1 MTEKRKK
8 NKILLIGYGGTIVMV
23 VKDNIVEPASDVEEI
38 FDMVPR
44 IKQYADIDLKILS
57 NVDSTNVI
65 PNDWTKIAE
74 YIFKHREE
82 YDGFLIAHGTNT
94 MSYSASAVALAL
106 GLDFWKPIVFTGS
119 QLPLTVWGNDGAFN
133 LENSVKSLNQAIE
146 DWINECMVVFSDL
159 ILRAG
164 RTVKISESSFRAFES
179 PTIQHLWEIKS
190 TGVSFNKNIL
200 WKEYPKYQKNYT
212 PINIKF
218 QTGIVTIDLT
228 PGQNPFIIRS
238 ILNNRSCRWIILKSH
253 WAGSV
258 PTIGDYSFIPLIE
271 EATKWL
277 WIPVLISTKFVW
289 GNSYKETN
297 DEPAVVAIKAWAI
310 PTWDLTD
317 VMAEVKLMWLLA
329 RWITSPEQI
338 KKEIVKEY
346 IGEVNEIVY

>member
-1 MTEKRKK
+1 MEKKK

-23 VKDNIVEPASDVEEI
+23 VKDKVVQPAGDVSEI

-44 IKQYADIDLKILS
+44 IKEYADIDLKILS

-65 PNDWTKIAE
+65 PDDWTKMAE
-74 YIFKHREE
+74 YIYTERDN
-82 YDGFLIAHGTNT
+82 YDGFLVAHGTNT

-106 GLDFWKPIVFTGS
+106 GVDFWKPIVFTGS

-133 LENSVKSLNQAIE
+133 LENSVKALNQAIA
-146 DWINECMVVFSDL
+146 DNVNECMVVFSDV

-179 PTIQHLWEIKS
+179 PSVQHLGEIKS
-190 TGVSFNKNIL
+190 TGVVFNKLMIQHWNI
-200 WKEYPKYQKNYT
+200 EYKKKYT

-238 ILNNRSCRWIILKSH
+238 VLNNRSCRWIILKSH

-271 EATKWL
+271 EATKGIG
-277 WIPVLISTKFVW
+277 IPVLISTKFVW

-297 DEPAVVAIKAWAI
+297 DEPAIMAIKAWAI

-329 RWITSPEQI
+329 RGITSPEQI

-346 IGEVNEIVY
+346 IWEVNEIIYD

>member
-1 MTEKRKK
+1 
-8 NKILLIGYGGTIVMV
+8 MV
-23 VKDNIVEPASDVEEI
+23 VKDNIVQPAWDVSEI
-38 FDMVPR
+38 FEMVPR
-44 IKQYADIDLKILS
+44 IKEYADIDLKILS
-57 NVDSTNVI
+57 NVDSTNVV
-65 PNDWTKIAE
+65 PEDWTKIAE
-74 YIFKHREE
+74 YIFKHREG
-82 YDGFLIAHGTNT
+82 YDGFLVAHGTNT

-106 GLDFWKPIVFTGS
+106 WLDFGKPIIFTGS

-133 LENSVKSLNQAIE
+133 LENSVKSVNQAIR
-146 DWINECMVVFSDL
+146 DWVNECMVVFNDL

-179 PTIQHLWEIKS
+179 PSVQHLWEIKS
-190 TGVSFNKNIL
+190 TWVVFNKNVL
-200 WKEYPKYQKNYT
+200 WREYPKYEKTYT
-212 PINIKF
+212 PININF

-238 ILNNRSCRWIILKSH
+238 VLNNRACRGIILKSH
-253 WAGSV
+253 GAGSV

-271 EATKWL
+271 EATKGIG
-277 WIPVLISTKFVW
+277 IPVLISTKFVW

-297 DEPAVVAIKAWAI
+297 DEPAIMAIKAWAI

-346 IGEVNEIVY
+346 IGEVNEISY